1 MAEYCGKAAEQG
13 RPHTFTGRLTVSLS
27 AFLSATSS

>member
-1 MAEYCGKAAEQG
+1 MAENCGKAAEQG
-13 RPHTFTGRLTVSLS
+13 RSHTLTGRLAVFLS